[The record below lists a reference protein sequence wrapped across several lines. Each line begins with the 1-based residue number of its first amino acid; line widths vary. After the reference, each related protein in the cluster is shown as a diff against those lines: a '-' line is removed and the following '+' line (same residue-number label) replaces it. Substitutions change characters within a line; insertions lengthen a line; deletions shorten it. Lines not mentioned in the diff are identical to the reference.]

1 MWNTALIVTALGAF
15 VAAAA
20 LSWAA
25 QRIGIRLGIADVPG
39 GRRRHARVT
48 SRLGALP
55 LFGAFTLAALASRAF
70 GLPTADPNES
80 TRLIGLLTGGA
91 IAFVL
96 GLLDDKYELRF
107 GPQLLGMA
115 LAAAAAI
122 AGLVFIERFR
132 NPLTDVEVVLPFA
145 VTVIVTLFW
154 FLGMM
159 NTINFLDGVD
169 GLSAS
174 VSLVAALFTLVH
186 MLREGQ
192 HSVALLPAALIGT
205 LLGFLLFNF
214 QPARLFLGGG
224 SLFLGFALAGIGII
238 AGAKIA
244 LLLLVVGLPVA
255 DVAWQIFDRV
265 RQGRSPAHADRGHLH
280 LRLVDRGW
288 SPRRICA
295 AYVIVCALLG
305 AAALVVQPPLFKL
318 LTLGVLFAAVVVV
331 LMVLTT
337 TDRRRE

>member
-1 MWNTALIVTALGAF
+1 MWLFALGAT
-15 VAAAA
+15 VAAAFVISVA

-25 QRIGIRLGIADVPG
+25 IRLGIRLGVADVPG

-55 LFGAFTLAALASRAF
+55 LFGAFTAAAVLSRGF
-70 GLPTADPNES
+70 GLPTADPNEG
-80 TRLIGLLTGGA
+80 TRFIALLTGGA
-91 IAFVL
+91 IAFVV
-96 GLLDDKYELRF
+96 GVLDDKFELRF
-107 GPQLLGMA
+107 GPQLVGMA
-115 LAAAAAI
+115 LAAGAAI
-122 AGLVFIERFR
+122 AGLIFIERFR
-132 NPLTDVEVVLPFA
+132 NPLTNLEVVLPFA
-145 VTVIVTLFW
+145 VTLIVTLFW

-174 VSLVAALFTLVH
+174 VSLVAASLTLVH

-205 LLGFLLFNF
+205 LVGFLVFNF

-244 LLLLVVGLPVA
+244 LLMLVVGLPVA
-255 DVAWQIFDRV
+255 DVAWQIVDRL
-265 RQGRSPAHADRGHLH
+265 RQGRSPAQADRGHLH

-295 AYVIVCALLG
+295 AYVAVCALFG
-305 AAALVVQPPLFKL
+305 AAALLSQPPLFKL
-318 LTLGVLFAAVVVV
+318 LTLGALFVAVIVV
-331 LMVLTT
+331 LVRMT
-337 TDRRRE
+337 RGGER

>member
-1 MWNTALIVTALGAF
+1 MWLFALGAT
-15 VAAAA
+15 VAAAFVFSLA

-25 QRIGIRLGIADVPG
+25 IRLGIRLGIADVPG
-39 GRRRHARVT
+39 GRRRHARIT

-55 LFGAFTLAALASRAF
+55 LFGAFTAAAVLSRGF
-70 GLPTADPNES
+70 GLSTADPNEG
-80 TRLIGLLTGGA
+80 TRFTALLAGGA

-96 GLLDDKYELRF
+96 GVLDDKFELRF
-107 GPQLLGMA
+107 GPQLVGMT
-115 LAAAAAI
+115 LAAGAAI
-122 AGLVFIERFR
+122 AGLIFIERFR
-132 NPLTDVEVVLPFA
+132 NPLTNVEVVLPFA
-145 VTVIVTLFW
+145 VTLIVTLFW

-205 LLGFLLFNF
+205 LVGFLVFNF

-224 SLFLGFALAGIGII
+224 SLFLGFALAGIGIV

-244 LLLLVVGLPVA
+244 LLMLVVGLPVA
-255 DVAWQIFDRV
+255 DVAWQIIDRL

-288 SPRRICA
+288 SARRICA
-295 AYVIVCALLG
+295 VYVTVCALLG
-305 AAALVVQPPLFKL
+305 GAALLSQPPLFKL
-318 LTLGVLFAAVVVV
+318 LTLGVLFAVVVAV
-331 LMVLTT
+331 LARMTGGGK
-337 TDRRRE
+337 R